1 MFLTVQFVMNVIKL
15 KINYNNFNL
24 YVIIYKL
31 NIIIYKDKN
40 QIL

>member
-1 MFLTVQFVMNVIKL
+1 MFLTVQFVMNVVKL
-15 KINYNNFNL
+15 KFNYNNFNI